1 MGAKDSCKPLY
12 EVLVD
17 AVHEK
22 KGSLVADPMNIFLMD
37 FPQHT
42 NLGEAESVVHLE
54 KVTKKK
60 RIDPLKAELANSGEE
75 DFFFFSL

>member
-1 MGAKDSCKPLY
+1 M
-12 EVLVD
+12 LVD

-60 RIDPLKAELANSGEE
+60 RIDPLNSGKV
-75 DFFFFSL
+75 DSKLKRKT